1 MYPLFVFPLGDKQFI
16 FPWGT
21 NNLCVKHFSH
31 AGELGQTFLH
41 REGQTLFYRGNNI
54 FTKEGEA
61 IFDVGEGS
69 SDDDVDLEEGELV
82 SEANTLEKQTNK

>member
-1 MYPLFVFPLGDKQFI
+1 MSNI
-16 FPWGT
+16 FHMQESWD
-21 NNLCVKHFSH
+21 KHFYTGRDKH
-31 AGELGQTFLH
+31 FFTG
-41 REGQTLFYRGNNI
+41 GNNI